1 MPPEPQEQAQDQLR
15 SPTGEIKDQS
25 QETTKTSP
33 PTEAGS
39 EKAKT
44 PDSPGDKKAADG
56 TSLLNQDGEKSA
68 EPTGAP
74 EKYEPFKAPEGFT
87 ITDEVGVLFKE
98 LNLSQAASQKLIDFV
113 APQILEALEAPFNH
127 YNETRQGWQ
136 KETMDK
142 YGTRLPEVKQTVSK
156 ALDSLGNPK
165 LAQSFREAMDLT
177 GAGDNPAFIDVLF
190 ELAKKVTEG
199 SHVKGSGPSKF
210 GQSSGNKPA
219 SAAQAMYPHLPSA
232 G

>member
-1 MPPEPQEQAQDQLR
+1 MPPEQQELAQDQLR
-15 SPTGEIKDQS
+15 SPTGEIKDQAAKPGTEPS
-25 QETTKTSP
+25 ATEKKAETTPETKS
-33 PTEAGS
+33 TEPA
-39 EKAKT
+39 
-44 PDSPGDKKAADG
+44 KAADG
-56 TSLLNQDGEKSA
+56 TSLLNQSGEKTESPA
-68 EPTGAP
+68 GAP

-87 ITDEVGVLFKE
+87 ITEDVNILFKE

-142 YGTRLPEVKQTVSK
+142 YGTKLPEVKQTVSK